1 MITEKKYIVQNYFFC
16 FIGLRKAKGKPPM
29 ESEKEFIENKN
40 LDLRPS
46 SYPDARREYVIL

>member
-1 MITEKKYIVQNYFFC
+1 MNKKKKYIVQNYFFC